1 MSNLEQIKE
10 INFLEIFIECHNKYI
25 LEDKHLKR
33 WKIQK
38 RFNELM
44 NYVIKECYWSRHN
57 TDIYNNGI
65 IYNIK
70 GEMTGKYLN
79 ELHNKFIETLYV
91 EIYKKLL

>member
-1 MSNLEQIKE
+1 
-10 INFLEIFIECHNKYI
+10 
-25 LEDKHLKR
+25 
-33 WKIQK
+33 
-38 RFNELM
+38 M

-57 TDIYNNGI
+57 TDIDNNGI

-70 GEMTGKYLN
+70 GEMTCKYLN